1 MSTEPSLPGL
11 ARITTSYTT
20 LREANVARQQE
31 WDPTNVVDFS
41 WRANELAGEAGEV
54 CNILKKLHRERHGL
68 PGSRAVKDDLAE
80 ELADVV
86 ICVDLCAMTGGIEP
100 VGERVTPQATY
111 SELTDAGNGLAARVG
126 AVSALLF
133 PNNGQI
139 NQQTLAERLRLVVQ
153 TVTTIARMEGID
165 MPTAISM
172 KFNNT
177 SHKVGLSTRLR
188 YSDD

>member
-1 MSTEPSLPGL
+1 MNEPSLPGL
-11 ARITTSYTT
+11 GRTTVNFAT

-31 WDPTNVVDFS
+31 WDPSNVVDFS
-41 WRANELAGEAGEV
+41 WRCNELAGEAGEV
-54 CNILKKLHRERHGL
+54 CNILKKLHREKHGL

-86 ICVDLCAMTGGIEP
+86 ICVDLVAMTAGIDP

-126 AVSALLF
+126 AVSALIF
-133 PNNGQI
+133 PNYGQI
-139 NQQTLAERLRLVVQ
+139 NPQTLAERLRLVMQ
-153 TVTTIARMEGID
+153 TVSTIARMQDID
-165 MPTAISM
+165 MPTAIAM
-172 KFNNT
+172 KFNST

-188 YSDD
+188 YTDD